1 MTSPVIPAPTVPTPT
16 VPTPTVPTPATP
28 VGREPAPGT
37 PPCGVPVARTADPAE
52 CGTLLAIDVDDRGR
66 IAVLRA
72 RGEIDMLTVADLRD
86 ALDHRLA
93 AGNATVVVDLRGVSF
108 VDCTGIGL
116 LADARRRARRRGI
129 RLRIVAGRT
138 VARTAA
144 LLGLT
149 TALGLAAQ

>member
-1 MTSPVIPAPTVPTPT
+1 MTSPVIPAATVPTPT
-16 VPTPTVPTPATP
+16 PPATP
-28 VGREPAPGT
+28 VGWT
-37 PPCGVPVARTADPAE
+37 PPSGLPAARTADPAE

-72 RGEIDMLTVADLRD
+72 HGEIDMLTVGDLRA
-86 ALDHRLA
+86 ALDDRLA

-108 VDCTGIGL
+108 VACTGIGL
-116 LADARRRARRRGI
+116 LADARERARRRGI
-129 RLRIVAGRT
+129 RLRIVAGRA

-149 TALGLAAQ
+149 AALGLAAR

>member
-1 MTSPVIPAPTVPTPT
+1 MTSPVIPAPAVPTPT
-16 VPTPTVPTPATP
+16 TPATP
-28 VGREPAPGT
+28 VDHDPAPRDPALRT
-37 PPCGVPVARTADPAE
+37 PPSSLPVARTADPSE

-93 AGNATVVVDLRGVSF
+93 AGNATVVVDLRGISF

-138 VARTAA
+138 VARTTA

-149 TALGLAAQ
+149 AALGLATQ